1 MIGPEKNLNKAF
13 MYNLGK
19 VLINYELQKYIN
31 TFKYLNTL
39 VLKVDKWAL
48 MKLEICKLPNL
59 PQHLKLM

>member
-1 MIGPEKNLNKAF
+1 

-31 TFKYLNTL
+31 TFKYLNTP